1 MSSTALRTATFAA
14 IGTTATVAVTRPE
27 ALRDARRLLAARLDR
42 LDRLC
47 SRFRT
52 DSELSRAN
60 AQAGRSQP
68 ASPELRAAVAAALA
82 AAAGTGGLVD
92 PTVGLS
98 LRSAG
103 YDRTFTL
110 VRDRRSWTPRLA
122 TPTGSRWRDVVIDD
136 VRGMLTIPEGVELDL
151 GATAKAKEADDAA
164 FELAAVLG
172 SGVLVSLGGD
182 VAVAGTPPRGGW
194 CVRIADDHAAPHDV
208 AGPLVALGA
217 GGLATS
223 GTTVRRWRAGGVD
236 VHHLIDPRTGR
247 PAATPWRTVSVAASS
262 CLEANVAA
270 TAAIVSGE
278 GAIEL
283 LRARAV
289 HARLVA
295 NHGGVDYVGDWP
307 RDAEAA

>member
-1 MSSTALRTATFAA
+1 VSSTGLRAATFAA
-14 IGTTATVAVTRPE
+14 IGTTATVAVTWPE
-27 ALRDARRLLAARLDR
+27 ALPNAQRLLAARLDR

-47 SRFRT
+47 SRFRA

-60 AQAGRSQP
+60 AHAGQEQP
-68 ASPELRAAVAAALA
+68 ASTELLAAVADALA
-82 AAAGTGGLVD
+82 AAAETDGLVD
-92 PTVGLS
+92 PTVGRALQN
-98 LRSAG
+98 AG

-110 VRDRRSWTPRLA
+110 VRERDGWTPRLVTA
-122 TPTGSRWRDVVIDD
+122 TGSHWRDVAIDD
-136 VRGMLTIPEGVELDL
+136 VRGALMIPEGVELDL

-164 FELAAVLG
+164 LELAAVLG

-208 AGPLVALGA
+208 AGPLVALGS

-223 GTTVRRWRAGGVD
+223 GTTVRRWRAGGAEA
-236 VHHLIDPRTGR
+236 HHLIDPRTGR

-270 TAAIVSGE
+270 TAAIVCGE
-278 GAIEL
+278 DAIGFL
-283 LRARAV
+283 QARAV

-295 NHGGVDYVGDWP
+295 NRGGVHYVGDWP
-307 RDAEAA
+307 HDAEAA

>member
-1 MSSTALRTATFAA
+1 VIPTGLRAATFAA
-14 IGTTATVAVTRPE
+14 IGTTATVAVSRPE
-27 ALRDARRLLAARLDR
+27 ALPHARRLLAARLDR

-60 AQAGRSQP
+60 AHAGREQP
-68 ASPELRAAVAAALA
+68 ASTELRAAVADALA
-82 AAAGTGGLVD
+82 AAAETDGLVD
-92 PTVGLS
+92 PTVGRALQD
-98 LRSAG
+98 AG

-110 VRDRRSWTPRLA
+110 VRERDCWTPRLA
-122 TPTGSRWRDVVIDD
+122 TATGSHWRDVAIDD
-136 VRGMLTIPEGVELDL
+136 VRGTLMIPEGVELDL

-164 FELAAVLG
+164 LELAAVLG

-208 AGPLVALGA
+208 AGPLVALRS

-223 GTTVRRWRAGGVD
+223 GTTVRRWRAGGAEA
-236 VHHLIDPRTGR
+236 HHLIDPRTGR

-270 TAAIVSGE
+270 TAAIVCGE
-278 GAIEL
+278 GAIGFL
-283 LRARAV
+283 HARAV

-295 NHGGVDYVGDWP
+295 NRGGVDYVGDWP